1 MRLTKEKKM
10 SNWVMIQGDFIN
22 MDVVQY
28 IRTVD
33 EDEISLI
40 FREDQNHIDSHAL
53 YFSDETLR
61 DAMFE
66 KIRGF
71 LGAPKL

>member
-1 MRLTKEKKM
+1 M

-22 MDVVQY
+22 MDFVQY
-28 IRTVD
+28 IRKID

-40 FREDQNHIDSHAL
+40 FGEEQNYIDNHAL

-71 LGAPKL
+71 LGAHKL

>member
-1 MRLTKEKKM
+1 MA
-10 SNWVMIQGDFIN
+10 NWVMIQGDFIN

-28 IRTVD
+28 IRTV
-33 EDEISLI
+33 EKGEISLI
-40 FREDQNHIDSHAL
+40 FREDQNYIDSHAL
-53 YFSDETLR
+53 YFSDENLR

-71 LGAPKL
+71 LGAHKL